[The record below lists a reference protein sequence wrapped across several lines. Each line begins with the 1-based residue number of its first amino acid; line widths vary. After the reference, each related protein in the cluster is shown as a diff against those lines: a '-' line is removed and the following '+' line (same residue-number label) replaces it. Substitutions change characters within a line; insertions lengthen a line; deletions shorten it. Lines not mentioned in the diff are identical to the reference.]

1 MMVRMTSL
9 AGGGAVPVDGS
20 AKRLADIVSA
30 VSTSLG
36 GLPERHSAKA
46 ARLLEAA
53 GDLLIGRGAR
63 GFTVADV
70 AQRAHVGKGTVYLYW
85 PTKEDL
91 LIGLIGRGFLGLI
104 DDLIQ
109 SLTEDPDLARP
120 SRFCPLMLKIATG
133 KPLVAAL
140 QRHDDDLLGIL
151 ARHPRSVALHD
162 ALGPSAV
169 LNAVLPIWR
178 RNGLARPDWDI
189 GDQAF
194 ALHALLSGVAMSLI
208 GPGAQAVTADDPMGV
223 LSAAVTALLGPERG
237 GKAKIRTAAADI
249 IEFLRGCLVAAL
261 MLIDPPRSH
270 P

>member
-1 MMVRMTSL
+1 MTSTVR
-9 AGGGAVPVDGS
+9 GGAGRVDGS
-20 AKRLADIVSA
+20 VKRCADIVTA

-36 GLPERHSAKA
+36 ELPERHSAKA
-46 ARLLEAA
+46 ARLLAAA
-53 GDLLIGRGAR
+53 GDLLIGRGAK

-70 AQRAHVGKGTVYLYW
+70 AHRAHVGKGTVYLYW

-109 SLTEDPDLARP
+109 SLTEEPDLARP
-120 SRFCPLMLKIATG
+120 SLFCPLMLKIATG
-133 KPLVAAL
+133 QPLVAAL

-178 RNGLARPDWDI
+178 RNGLARADWDI

-208 GPGAQAVTADDPMGV
+208 GPGAPAVTADDPMGV

-237 GKAKIRTAAADI
+237 GKMKIRTAATEI
-249 IEFLRGCLVAAL
+249 IDFLRGCQVAAL
-261 MLIDPPRSH
+261 SLIDPPRSD